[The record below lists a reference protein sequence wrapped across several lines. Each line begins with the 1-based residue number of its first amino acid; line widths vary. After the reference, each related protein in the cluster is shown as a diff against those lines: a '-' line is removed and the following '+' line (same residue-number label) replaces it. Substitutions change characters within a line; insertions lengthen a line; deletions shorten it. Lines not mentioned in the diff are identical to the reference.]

1 MKAINAMNNKNK
13 NRKIL
18 NYKILDNIKSN
29 SYNLKTKHN
38 QLDKDY
44 ITFCLRLIQL
54 VKEIQKERLAYIQ
67 V

>member
-38 QLDKDY
+38 
-44 ITFCLRLIQL
+44 
-54 VKEIQKERLAYIQ
+54 
-67 V
+67 